1 MSLKRKD
8 LLSLAPLTVD
18 EIALIL
24 ETADSFKE
32 VTGREIKK
40 VPALRGRTVV
50 NLFFEPSTITR
61 TSFELAAKRLS
72 ADVINF
78 SPSAS
83 SVVKGETLLDTARN
97 IEAMQADIIVL
108 RHSSAG
114 AAETLAR
121 GVKSSVINAGDGWH
135 EHPTQALL
143 DLYTIRERGMQFK
156 GLRVAIVGDVSH
168 SRVAR
173 SNIYALT
180 KLGAEVR
187 VVGPPT
193 MMPWGIEKLGASVYH
208 DMDEGLRGA
217 NVIMMLRLQLERQGR
232 AMFPTIREYSRLY
245 GLTAERV
252 RLADSGAIVMHP
264 GPMNRGLEIAADAAD
279 AAQSLVLDQVSAG
292 VAVRMS
298 VLYHLLAGN
307 NYEREDT
314 SEARARHEASRSAG
328 IGTGGKEGQP

>member
-1 MSLKRKD
+1 MKRKGAVSLKRKD
-8 LLSLAPLTVD
+8 LLSLASLSVD
-18 EIALIL
+18 EITLIL

-40 VPALRGRTVV
+40 VPALRGKTVV
-50 NLFFEPSTITR
+50 NLFFEPSTRTR

-83 SVVKGETLLDTARN
+83 SIVKGETLLDTARN

-108 RHSSAG
+108 RHPTAG

-143 DLYTIRERGMQFK
+143 DLYTLRERGLQFQ
-156 GLRVAIVGDVSH
+156 GLRVAIVGDVAH

-187 VVGPPT
+187 LAGPAT
-193 MMPWGIEKLGASVYH
+193 MMPQSIERLGVKVYH
-208 DMDEGLRGA
+208 DLDDALRGVQ
-217 NVIMMLRLQLERQGR
+217 VIMMLRLQLERQGR
-232 AMFPTIREYSRLY
+232 ALFPTIREYSRLY

-252 RLADSGAIVMHP
+252 KLADPGALVMHP
-264 GPMNRGLEIAADAAD
+264 GPINRGVEIAPEVAD
-279 AAQSLVLDQVSAG
+279 SLSSVILEQVANG
-292 VAVRMS
+292 VAVRMGI
-298 VLYHLLAGN
+298 LYLM
-307 NYEREDT
+307 
-314 SEARARHEASRSAG
+314 S
-328 IGTGGKEGQP
+328 GTG

>member
-1 MSLKRKD
+1 MGLKRKD
-8 LLSLAPLTVD
+8 LLSLAPLSVD
-18 EIALIL
+18 EISLIL
-24 ETADSFKE
+24 DTADSFKE

-40 VPALRGRTVV
+40 VPALRGKTVV
-50 NLFFEPSTITR
+50 NLFFEPSTRTR

-78 SPSAS
+78 APSSS

-114 AAETLAR
+114 AAETLAK
-121 GVKSSVINAGDGWH
+121 GVKSAVINAGDGWH

-143 DLYTIRERGMQFK
+143 DLYTIRERGLAFK

-187 VVGPPT
+187 LVGPAT
-193 MMPWGIEKLGASVYH
+193 MMPAAVEQLGVKVYH
-208 DMDEGLRGA
+208 NMDEGLCGV

-232 AMFPTIREYSRLY
+232 AMFPTIREYARLY
-245 GLTAERV
+245 GLTSERV
-252 RLADSGAIVMHP
+252 KLADAGAIVMHP
-264 GPMNRGLEIAADAAD
+264 GPINRGVEISPDVAD
-279 AAQSLVLDQVSAG
+279 SLSSVILDQVANG
-292 VAVRMS
+292 VAVRMG
-298 VLYHLLAGN
+298 VLYLM
-307 NYEREDT
+307 
-314 SEARARHEASRSAG
+314 SEAG
-328 IGTGGKEGQP
+328 

>member
-8 LLSLAPLTVD
+8 LTSIASLSPD
-18 EIALIL
+18 EITLIL

-40 VPALRGRTVV
+40 VPALRGKTVV
-50 NLFFEPSTITR
+50 NFFFEPSTRTR

-78 SPSAS
+78 SPSSS

-108 RHSSAG
+108 RHPAAG

-143 DLYTIRERGMQFK
+143 DLYTLREKGLTFK
-156 GLRVAIVGDVSH
+156 GLRVAIVGDIAH

-187 VVGPPT
+187 AVGPPT
-193 MMPWGIEKLGASVYH
+193 MIPAGLDKLGVRVYYNL
-208 DMDEGLRGA
+208 DEALQGVDA
-217 NVIMMLRLQLERQGR
+217 IMMLRLQLERQGR
-232 AMFPTIREYSRLY
+232 ALFPTIREYSRLY
-245 GLTAERV
+245 GLTAERLK
-252 RLADSGAIVMHP
+252 LAEAGALVMHP
-264 GPMNRGLEIAADAAD
+264 GPINRGVEIAPEVAD
-279 AAQSLVLDQVSAG
+279 SFSSVILDQVSNG
-292 VAVRMS
+292 VAVRMGI
-298 VLYHLLAGN
+298 LYLLSGAN
-307 NYEREDT
+307 
-314 SEARARHEASRSAG
+314 
-328 IGTGGKEGQP
+328 

>member
-1 MSLKRKD
+1 MTEWSSPSREAEVAMGLKRKD
-8 LLSLAPLTVD
+8 LLSLAPLSTD
-18 EIALIL
+18 EITLIL
-24 ETADSFKE
+24 DTTDSFKE

-40 VPALRGRTVV
+40 VPALRGKTVV
-50 NLFFEPSTITR
+50 NLFFEPSTRTR

-78 SPSAS
+78 SPSSS

-143 DLYTIRERGMQFK
+143 DLYTIRERGLKFQ

-187 VVGPPT
+187 LVGPAT
-193 MMPWGIEKLGASVYH
+193 MMPWGVEKLGVTVYH
-208 DMDEGLRGA
+208 DMDEGLQGV

-232 AMFPTIREYSRLY
+232 ALFPTIREYARLY

-252 RLADSGAIVMHP
+252 KLADAGVIVMHP
-264 GPMNRGLEIAADAAD
+264 GPINRGVEIAPDVAD
-279 AAQSLVLDQVSAG
+279 SLSSVILDQVANG
-292 VAVRMS
+292 VAVRMGI
-298 VLYHLLAGN
+298 LYLM
-307 NYEREDT
+307 
-314 SEARARHEASRSAG
+314 SEAG
-328 IGTGGKEGQP
+328 

>member
-8 LLSLAPLTVD
+8 LLSLAPLSMD
-18 EIALIL
+18 EITLIL

-40 VPALRGRTVV
+40 VPALRGKTVV
-50 NLFFEPSTITR
+50 NLFFEPSTRTR

-78 SPSAS
+78 SPSSS

-114 AAETLAR
+114 AAETLAN

-143 DLYTIRERGMQFK
+143 DLYTIRQRGMSFR

-187 VVGPPT
+187 LVGPPT
-193 MMPWGIEKLGASVYH
+193 MMPCGVEKLGASVYY
-208 DMDEGLRGA
+208 DMDRGLRGA

-232 AMFPTIREYSRLY
+232 ALFPTIREYSRLY

-252 RLADSGAIVMHP
+252 KLADAGAIVMHP
-264 GPMNRGLEIAADAAD
+264 GPINRGVEIAPDVAD
-279 AAQSLVLDQVSAG
+279 SLSSVILDQVANG
-292 VAVRMS
+292 VAVRMGI
-298 VLYHLLAGN
+298 LYLMSGAN
-307 NYEREDT
+307 
-314 SEARARHEASRSAG
+314 
-328 IGTGGKEGQP
+328 

>member
-1 MSLKRKD
+1 MSLKHKN
-8 LLSLAPLTVD
+8 LLSLAPLSVED
-18 EIALIL
+18 IQLIL

-32 VTGREIKK
+32 VSGREIKK

-50 NLFFEPSTITR
+50 NLFFEPSTRTR

-78 SPSAS
+78 SPSSS

-143 DLYTIRERGMQFK
+143 DLYTIRERGMVFK
-156 GLRVAIVGDVSH
+156 GLRVAIVGDVAH

-173 SNIYALT
+173 SNILALT

-193 MMPWGIEKLGASVYH
+193 MIPLGIEKLGVRVFH
-208 DMDEGLRGA
+208 HLDEGLRDVQ
-217 NVIMMLRLQLERQGR
+217 VIMMLRLQLERQGR
-232 AMFPTIREYSRLY
+232 ALFPTIREYARLY

-252 RLADSGAIVMHP
+252 KLADSKAIVMHP
-264 GPMNRGLEIAADAAD
+264 GPINRGVEIAPEVAD
-279 AAQSLVLDQVSAG
+279 SLSSVILDQVANG
-292 VAVRMS
+292 VAVRMG
-298 VLYHLLAGN
+298 VLYLMSG
-307 NYEREDT
+307 
-314 SEARARHEASRSAG
+314 AS
-328 IGTGGKEGQP
+328 

>member
-1 MSLKRKD
+1 MSLKHKN
-8 LLSLAPLTVD
+8 LLSLAPLSVED
-18 EIALIL
+18 IQLIL

-32 VTGREIKK
+32 VSGREIKK

-50 NLFFEPSTITR
+50 NLFFEPSTRTR

-78 SPSAS
+78 SPSSS

-143 DLYTIRERGMQFK
+143 DLYTIRERGMAFR
-156 GLRVAIVGDVSH
+156 GLRVAIVGDVAH

-173 SNIYALT
+173 SNILALT

-193 MMPWGIEKLGASVYH
+193 MIPLGIEKLGVRVFH
-208 DMDEGLRGA
+208 RLDEGLRDVQ
-217 NVIMMLRLQLERQGR
+217 VIMMLRLQLERQGR
-232 AMFPTIREYSRLY
+232 ALFPTIREYARLY

-252 RLADSGAIVMHP
+252 KMADPKAIVMHP
-264 GPMNRGLEIAADAAD
+264 GPINRGVEIAPEVAD
-279 AAQSLVLDQVSAG
+279 SLSSVILDQVANG
-292 VAVRMS
+292 VAVRMG
-298 VLYHLLAGN
+298 VLYLMSGAN
-307 NYEREDT
+307 
-314 SEARARHEASRSAG
+314 
-328 IGTGGKEGQP
+328 

>member
-1 MSLKRKD
+1 MSLKHKN
-8 LLSLAPLTVD
+8 LLSLAPLSVED
-18 EIALIL
+18 IQLIL

-32 VTGREIKK
+32 VSGREIKK

-50 NLFFEPSTITR
+50 NLFFEPSTRTR

-78 SPSAS
+78 SPSSS

-143 DLYTIRERGMQFK
+143 DLYTIRERGMAFK
-156 GLRVAIVGDVSH
+156 GLRVAIVGDVAH

-173 SNIYALT
+173 SNILALT

-193 MMPWGIEKLGASVYH
+193 MIPLGIEKMGVRVFHHL
-208 DMDEGLRGA
+208 DEGLRDVQ
-217 NVIMMLRLQLERQGR
+217 VIMMLRLQLERQGR
-232 AMFPTIREYSRLY
+232 ALFPTIREYARLY
-245 GLTAERV
+245 GLTSERV
-252 RLADSGAIVMHP
+252 KMADPKAIVMHP
-264 GPMNRGLEIAADAAD
+264 GPINRGVEIAPEVAD
-279 AAQSLVLDQVSAG
+279 SLSSVILDQVANG
-292 VAVRMS
+292 VAVRMG
-298 VLYHLLAGN
+298 VLYLMSGAN
-307 NYEREDT
+307 
-314 SEARARHEASRSAG
+314 
-328 IGTGGKEGQP
+328 

>member
-1 MSLKRKD
+1 MSLKHKN
-8 LLSLAPLTVD
+8 LLSLAPLSVED
-18 EIALIL
+18 IQLIL

-32 VTGREIKK
+32 VSGREIKK

-50 NLFFEPSTITR
+50 NLFFEPSTRTR

-78 SPSAS
+78 SPSSS

-143 DLYTIRERGMQFK
+143 DLYTIRERGM
-156 GLRVAIVGDVSH
+156 AIVGDVAH

-173 SNIYALT
+173 SNILALT
-180 KLGAEVR
+180 KLGAEVC

-193 MMPWGIEKLGASVYH
+193 MIPLGIEKMGVRVFHHL
-208 DMDEGLRGA
+208 DEGLRDVQ
-217 NVIMMLRLQLERQGR
+217 VIMMLRLQLERQGR
-232 AMFPTIREYSRLY
+232 ALFPTIREYARLY
-245 GLTAERV
+245 GLTSERV
-252 RLADSGAIVMHP
+252 KMADPKAIVMHP
-264 GPMNRGLEIAADAAD
+264 GPINRGVEIAPEVAD
-279 AAQSLVLDQVSAG
+279 SLSSVILDQVANG
-292 VAVRMS
+292 VAVRMG
-298 VLYHLLAGN
+298 VLYLMSGAN
-307 NYEREDT
+307 
-314 SEARARHEASRSAG
+314 
-328 IGTGGKEGQP
+328 

>member
-1 MSLKRKD
+1 MNLKRKD
-8 LLSLAPLTVD
+8 LLTIASLDLE
-18 EIALIL
+18 EIRLIL
-24 ETADSFKE
+24 DTADSFKE
-32 VTGREIKK
+32 ISGREIKK
-40 VPALRGRTVV
+40 VPALRGKAVV
-50 NLFFEPSTITR
+50 NLFFEPSTRTR

-78 SPSAS
+78 SIATS

-108 RHSSAG
+108 RHPAAG

-143 DLYTIRERGMQFK
+143 DLYTLREKKREFK
-156 GLRVAIVGDVSH
+156 GLRVAIVGDLAH

-173 SNIYALT
+173 SNIFALT

-193 MMPWGIEKLGASVYH
+193 MIPAHLDRLGVRVFYH
-208 DMDEGLRGA
+208 LDEALRGVQ
-217 NVIMMLRLQLERQGR
+217 VIMMLRLQMERHAPVAPQDPMGPGAIGPR
-232 AMFPTIREYSRLY
+232 ALFPSIREYSRLY
-245 GLTAERV
+245 GLTAERL
-252 RLADSGAIVMHP
+252 RLAEPGALVMHP
-264 GPMNRGLEIAADAAD
+264 GPINRGVEIAPDVAD
-279 AAQSLVLDQVSAG
+279 SLASVILEQVANG

-298 VLYHLLAGN
+298 VLYLLSG
-307 NYEREDT
+307 
-314 SEARARHEASRSAG
+314 AS
-328 IGTGGKEGQP
+328 

>member
-1 MSLKRKD
+1 MYFLPGERFAPRWTASWT
-8 LLSLAPLTVD
+8 LSAD
-18 EIALIL
+18 EIMQIL

-40 VPALRGRTVV
+40 VPALRGKTVV
-50 NLFFEPSTITR
+50 NLFFEPSTRTR

-78 SPSAS
+78 SPSNS

-143 DLYTIRERGMQFK
+143 DLFTLREKKLELK
-156 GLRVAIVGDVSH
+156 GLKVAIVGDVAH

-180 KLGAEVR
+180 KLGADVR

-193 MMPWGIEKLGASVYH
+193 MMPACAELLGVKLHYH
-208 DMDEGLRGA
+208 
-217 NVIMMLRLQLERQGR
+217 
-232 AMFPTIREYSRLY
+232 
-245 GLTAERV
+245 
-252 RLADSGAIVMHP
+252 
-264 GPMNRGLEIAADAAD
+264 
-279 AAQSLVLDQVSAG
+279 
-292 VAVRMS
+292 
-298 VLYHLLAGN
+298 
-307 NYEREDT
+307 
-314 SEARARHEASRSAG
+314 
-328 IGTGGKEGQP
+328 

>member
-1 MSLKRKD
+1 MSLKHKN
-8 LLSLAPLTVD
+8 LLSLAPLSVED
-18 EIALIL
+18 IQLIL

-32 VTGREIKK
+32 VSGREIKK

-50 NLFFEPSTITR
+50 NLFFEPSTRTR

-78 SPSAS
+78 SPSSS

-143 DLYTIRERGMQFK
+143 DLYTIRERGMAFK
-156 GLRVAIVGDVSH
+156 GLRVAIVGDVAH

-173 SNIYALT
+173 SNILALT

-193 MMPWGIEKLGASVYH
+193 MIPMGIEKLGVRVFH
-208 DMDEGLRGA
+208 HLDEGLRDVQ
-217 NVIMMLRLQLERQGR
+217 VIMMLRLQLERQGR
-232 AMFPTIREYSRLY
+232 ALFPTIREYARLY

-252 RLADSGAIVMHP
+252 KLADPKAIVMHP
-264 GPMNRGLEIAADAAD
+264 GPINRGVEIAPEVAD
-279 AAQSLVLDQVSAG
+279 SLSSVILDQVANG
-292 VAVRMS
+292 VAVRMG
-298 VLYHLLAGN
+298 VLYLMSGAN
-307 NYEREDT
+307 
-314 SEARARHEASRSAG
+314 
-328 IGTGGKEGQP
+328 